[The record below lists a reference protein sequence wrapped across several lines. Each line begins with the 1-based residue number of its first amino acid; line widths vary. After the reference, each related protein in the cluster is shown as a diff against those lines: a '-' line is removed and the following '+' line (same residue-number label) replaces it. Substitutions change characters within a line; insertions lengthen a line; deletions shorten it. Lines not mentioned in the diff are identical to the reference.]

1 MMKYEEEAALFPHHD
16 DQIIYQF
23 VFKIEID
30 RLKESAF
37 FFFAFFFV
45 PLMQLKVLCIYSAEK
60 QQVIPFKGGWSCCV
74 SALQLDKWLQL
85 SINYYNCDNLFSVD

>member
-1 MMKYEEEAALFPHHD
+1 MMKYEEAALFPHHD

-37 FFFAFFFV
+37 FFFLSFFLFV
-45 PLMQLKVLCIYSAEK
+45 PLMQFKVLCVYWAEK
-60 QQVIPFKGGWSCCV
+60 QQ
-74 SALQLDKWLQL
+74 
-85 SINYYNCDNLFSVD
+85 

>member
-37 FFFAFFFV
+37 FFLLFFCPPHAV
-45 PLMQLKVLCIYSAEK
+45 K
-60 QQVIPFKGGWSCCV
+60 
-74 SALQLDKWLQL
+74 
-85 SINYYNCDNLFSVD
+85 SIVYILG

>member
-16 DQIIYQF
+16 DQIIYRF

-37 FFFAFFFV
+37 FFLSFFLFCPPHAV
-45 PLMQLKVLCIYSAEK
+45 KSIVCIL
-60 QQVIPFKGGWSCCV
+60 G
-74 SALQLDKWLQL
+74 
-85 SINYYNCDNLFSVD
+85 

>member
-37 FFFAFFFV
+37 FFCPPHAV
-45 PLMQLKVLCIYSAEK
+45 K
-60 QQVIPFKGGWSCCV
+60 
-74 SALQLDKWLQL
+74 
-85 SINYYNCDNLFSVD
+85 SIVYILG

>member
-16 DQIIYQF
+16 DQIIYRF

-37 FFFAFFFV
+37 FFFLSFFFV
-45 PLMQLKVLCIYSAEK
+45 PLMQLKVLCVYWAEK
-60 QQVIPFKGGWSCCV
+60 QQQVIPF
-74 SALQLDKWLQL
+74 
-85 SINYYNCDNLFSVD
+85 

>member
-30 RLKESAF
+30 RLKESDF
-37 FFFAFFFV
+37 FFLLFFFCPPHAV
-45 PLMQLKVLCIYSAEK
+45 K
-60 QQVIPFKGGWSCCV
+60 
-74 SALQLDKWLQL
+74 
-85 SINYYNCDNLFSVD
+85 SIVYILG

>member
-37 FFFAFFFV
+37 FFFCFFFCPPHAV
-45 PLMQLKVLCIYSAEK
+45 K
-60 QQVIPFKGGWSCCV
+60 
-74 SALQLDKWLQL
+74 
-85 SINYYNCDNLFSVD
+85 SIVYILG